1 MDGRV
6 FAHALLQTT
15 GEELRAVYSL
25 LFKTNIMSMMTA
37 KTKDLFKKET
47 DHFNESLQAEVK
59 KLARYS
65 DAELQVKLLTEMVRA
80 LELKGLNYHDI
91 RDIESQSE
99 AIVQA
104 LHEQMLKD
112 DKEYKAFMEL
122 ADEQET
128 SDLAQQSGA
137 QLEGMQGIL
146 DQISVL
152 DGDKTQLQEQPPAP
166 CKPYK
171 QKLCV
176 TGKQHTFFVGWKT

>member
-1 MDGRV
+1 MNGRV

-15 GEELRAVYSL
+15 GEELRAVYAL
-25 LFKTNIMSMMTA
+25 LFKTNIVSMMTA
-37 KTKDLFKKET
+37 KTKDWLSKDT

-80 LELKGLNYHDI
+80 LELKGLNYHHI

-112 DKEYKAFMEL
+112 HKDYETFIDL
-122 ADEQET
+122 ADEQDRLRRILQ
-128 SDLAQQSGA
+128 DL
-137 QLEGMQGIL
+137 
-146 DQISVL
+146 
-152 DGDKTQLQEQPPAP
+152 
-166 CKPYK
+166 
-171 QKLCV
+171 
-176 TGKQHTFFVGWKT
+176 